1 MCCKDTGADF
11 MFAWPMAKICIVGAE
26 TAASIIFAREIKE
39 AEDPK
44 AMKAQRIAEYRDLF
58 ENPYCAA
65 ERGFIDDV
73 IMPSETRKYINRALV
88 STMPGKVTDIKVKV
102 GEEVT
107 EGQEL
112 LIIEAMKMQMPVKS
126 PQNSKVSDI
135 KVEIG
140 QGIKKGDVIIELE

>member
-1 MCCKDTGADF
+1 MTTILA
-11 MFAWPMAKICIVGAE
+11 P
-26 TAASIIFAREIKE
+26 
-39 AEDPK
+39 
-44 AMKAQRIAEYRDLF
+44 
-58 ENPYCAA
+58 
-65 ERGFIDDV
+65 
-73 IMPSETRKYINRALV
+73 
-88 STMPGKVTDIKVKV
+88 MPGKVTDIKVKV

-140 QGIKKGDVIIELE
+140 QGIKKGDVMIELD